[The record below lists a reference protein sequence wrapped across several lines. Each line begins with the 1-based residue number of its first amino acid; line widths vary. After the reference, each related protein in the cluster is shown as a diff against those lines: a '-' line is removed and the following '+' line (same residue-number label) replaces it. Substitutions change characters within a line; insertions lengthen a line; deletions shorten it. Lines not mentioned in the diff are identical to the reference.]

1 MLEDQPEVKEAIEN
15 NRFEIVL
22 KNVRI
27 DSVTEAANLSQKR
40 VFESVSDKK
49 FQIE

>member
-1 MLEDQPEVKEAIEN
+1 MFEEQPEVIEAIEN
-15 NRFEIVL
+15 NRFEIVI

-40 VFESVSDKK
+40 VFESVRE
-49 FQIE
+49 F